1 MRQRAF
7 TLAYLVGAVI
17 IAQGS
22 NAQSR
27 YVLQA
32 FGDVNLGR
40 SVGQELL
47 KGHIAFPFENV
58 EAAFRTADAVFV
70 NLESVLSDQG
80 GETQNPKDV
89 FVFCGP
95 PQGAASL
102 KRAHISI
109 VSTANNH
116 AYDYGLKGLRQTIEY
131 LQREDIAFVGTSTEP
146 QSIFK
151 PLLLPSKEIRIAL
164 LAYTEFVNARG
175 SWKNRIS
182 VFDKQRA
189 KSEIDSA
196 RNVADIVVASYHG
209 GTEYTDEPSKFTLA
223 QLRYLAD
230 AGADIVLG
238 HHPHVPQGIEG
249 RGGRLIFYSL
259 GNLVFYQ
266 PQHVWTQTGMGVEF
280 VFQKADGR
288 TRLEAARIIPVH
300 ASKQPSFTVSE
311 ADQNALFERLQR
323 LSNVTLERQESSIR
337 ILLPANR

>member
-1 MRQRAF
+1 MRQRAL
-7 TLAYLVGAVI
+7 TLTYLFGAVLV
-17 IAQGS
+17 AQGS
-22 NAQSR
+22 NAQSS

-47 KGHIAFPFENV
+47 KGNLTFPFENV
-58 EAAFRTADAVFV
+58 EVAFRSPDAVFV

-95 PQGAASL
+95 PQGAISL

-116 AYDYGLKGLRQTIEY
+116 AYDYGLKGLRETIEF
-131 LQREDIAFVGTSTEP
+131 LQRENIAVLGTSTEP
-146 QSIFK
+146 QSSYK
-151 PLLLPSKEIRIAL
+151 PWLLPSKEIRVAF

-182 VFDKQRA
+182 LFDKRRA
-189 KSEIDSA
+189 KNEIDSA
-196 RNVADIVVASYHG
+196 RTIADVVIVSYHG
-209 GTEYTDEPSKFTLA
+209 GTEYSDEPSKFTRA

-238 HHPHVPQGIEG
+238 HHPHVPQGIEA

-259 GNLVFYQ
+259 GNFVFHQ

-280 VFQKADGR
+280 VFGRSGGR
-288 TRLEAARIIPVH
+288 THLEAARIIPVH
-300 ASKQPSFTVSE
+300 AGKQPSLTVSE
-311 ADQNALFERLQR
+311 ADQSALFERLRR
-323 LSNVTLERQESSIR
+323 LSNVTLERQDTSIR
-337 ILLPANR
+337 IQLPADR